1 MSNNFQS
8 LAAKKKKIHNE
19 GKLWEKFQKIFVM
32 CSPI

>member
-1 MSNNFQS
+1 MSNNLQS

-19 GKLWEKFQKIFVM
+19 GKLWKRFLKIFVM